1 MCKNYTSCSYYR
13 NLVGVNVSFNH
24 FIMGS
29 TTSSMS
35 SPAYGEEAGPSS
47 KSMYLSLL
55 TASIFLFSCSSGSYH
70 VNYLNV
76 SCTIGTNI
84 LRAVSGRDIS
94 L

>member
-1 MCKNYTSCSYYR
+1 M
-13 NLVGVNVSFNH
+13 GDHVSFNY

-35 SPAYGEEAGPSS
+35 SLTYGEEADPSS

-55 TASIFLFSCSSGSYH
+55 TTSIFLFGYSSRSYH
-70 VNYLNV
+70 VNCLNV
-76 SCTIGTNI
+76 SYTMGTNI
-84 LRAVSGRDIS
+84 LRTVSDRDIS

>member
-1 MCKNYTSCSYYR
+1 M
-13 NLVGVNVSFNH
+13 GVHIFFNH

-29 TTSSMS
+29 TTSSIS
-35 SPAYGEEAGPSS
+35 SPTYGEEADPLS

-55 TASIFLFSCSSGSYH
+55 TTSIFLFGYSNGSYH
-70 VNYLNV
+70 VNCLNV
-76 SCTIGTNI
+76 SCTIGTNM